1 MRAIHALSILL
12 ISFLV
17 VACATDVNTRQPLSP
32 MSVGSLQFGE
42 IDAASTLASVT
53 PDHINR
59 LKMSVSERVGKLP
72 QGNVP
77 VRIQMSV
84 TEFDIQS
91 GAARFF
97 IGAFAGSNKM
107 TVTVKIMD
115 PMGNTIAD
123 FDVQRSANPGGYGA
137 FYSQTNATIDA
148 IADGVADVLGG
159 MSGASRDL

>member
-1 MRAIHALSILL
+1 MRIINALSIVL

-17 VACATDVNTRQPLSP
+17 VACATDVNTRQPLAP
-32 MSVGSLQFGE
+32 MSLGNLRFGE
-42 IDAASTLASVT
+42 IEATSTLASFT

-59 LKMSVSERVGKLP
+59 LKASVSERVGKLP
-72 QGNVP
+72 QGNMS

-107 TVTVKIMD
+107 TVTVKITD

-137 FYSQTNATIDA
+137 FYSQSDATIDA
-148 IADGVADVLGG
+148 VADGVAGVLGG

>member
-1 MRAIHALSILL
+1 MRIINALSILL

-17 VACATDVNTRQPLSP
+17 VACATDVNTRQPLAP
-32 MSVGSLQFGE
+32 MSVGSLRFGE
-42 IDAASTLASVT
+42 IEATSTLASVT

-59 LKMSVSERVGKLP
+59 LKMSVSEQVGKLP
-72 QGNVP
+72 QGTVP

-97 IGAFAGSNKM
+97 IGVFAGSNKM
-107 TVTVKIMD
+107 TVTVKITD
-115 PMGNTIAD
+115 TMGNTIAD

>member
-1 MRAIHALSILL
+1 MRIINALSILVVAF
-12 ISFLV
+12 IA
-17 VACATDVNTRQPLSP
+17 VACATDVSTRQPLAP
-32 MSVGSLQFGE
+32 MSVGNLRFGE
-42 IDAASTLASVT
+42 IEATSTLASFT
-53 PDHINR
+53 PDHIDR

-72 QGNVP
+72 QGSMP
-77 VRIQMSV
+77 VKIQMAV

-107 TVTVKIMD
+107 TVTVRIMD
-115 PMGNTIAD
+115 MMGNTIAD

-137 FYSQTNATIDA
+137 FYSQTQATIDA

-159 MSGASRDL
+159 MSGAKRDL